1 MLEQAISNK
10 AGWTRLRFDEM
21 AVNVTERVQP
31 EPDDNEK
38 YVGLEHLDSGSLR
51 VRRWGS
57 EVALKGTKL
66 RMREGDILFAKRNAY
81 LRRVALA
88 PHDGL
93 FSAHGMVLRAKP
105 ETVLPEFLPFF
116 IQSDLFMERALSISV
131 GSLSPTINWKALAKE
146 EFLLPPIQEQARLVE
161 ALKASEEVS
170 ETLFH
175 LTTQIRQL
183 RQATLDH
190 FARLDGVSDTS
201 LGSLCEMQNGRP
213 FPGDSYIDE
222 GVRLL
227 RPGNLGTGGYL
238 EWGKSAT
245 KYLPMHFENEAEAF
259 IVDEGD
265 LVINLTAQS
274 LEEGFMGRVCL
285 AREGDKSLLN
295 QRIGRFRS
303 FADEVLPEFVFRV
316 LQSSRF
322 QTHAIRMCE
331 GSKIKHLFWEH
342 LSPFKVPLPDRDE
355 QIQVI
360 QACRSIDHQLNAVQL
375 RQRHALLDWTKF
387 FEFLASESIS
397 QP

>member
-1 MLEQAISNK
+1 MLERPSK
-10 AGWTRLRFDEM
+10 LVSYRFDQL
-21 AVNVTERVQP
+21 ADQINKRVM
-31 EPDDNEK
+31 PDEADVDR
-38 YVGLEHLDSGSLR
+38 YVGLEHLDPDSLR
-51 VRRWGS
+51 IRRWGDTS
-57 EVALKGTKL
+57 EVESTKL
-66 RMREGDILFAKRNAY
+66 LFQPGDIIFGK
-81 LRRVALA
+81 RRVYQRKVAVA
-88 PHDGL
+88 DFEGIC
-93 FSAHGMVLRAKP
+93 SAHAMVLRARP
-105 ETVLPEFLPFF
+105 DTVLPEFLPFF
-116 IQSDLFMERALSISV
+116 MQSDLFMERALSISV
-131 GSLSPTINWKALAKE
+131 GSLSPTINWKALATE
-146 EFLLPPIQEQARLVE
+146 EFLLPLIQEQARLVE

-170 ETLFH
+170 ETLFQ
-175 LTTQIRQL
+175 LTTQTRQL

-201 LGSLCEMQNGRP
+201 FGSLCEMQNGRP
-213 FPGDSYIDE
+213 FPGDSYVDK

-227 RPGNLGTGGYL
+227 RPGNLGSSGYL
-238 EWGKSAT
+238 EWSESAT
-245 KYLPMHFENEAEAF
+245 KYLPTHVESEAEAF
-259 IVDEGD
+259 IIDEGD

-355 QIQVI
+355 QVQVI
-360 QACRSIDHQLNAVQL
+360 QACRSIDEQLNAVQL
-375 RQRHALLDWTKF
+375 RQRHALLDRTKF
-387 FEFLASESIS
+387 FEFLASESNS